1 MAELMRWTDPL
12 TESNCYLLGERGRA
26 VVVDPNGP
34 AGPQAL
40 LERLGW
46 TPELI
51 FLTHEHCD
59 HVAGLEPLRARYPQA
74 KTIAAAACSEGLQST
89 RLNMSAMMEV
99 YLTFRGKPGV
109 SYPPFVC
116 RPAETACDAPR
127 TFRWRGHRLRCVP
140 LAGHS
145 PGSAGI
151 FFDGGI
157 FFAGDYLIPGEQAVL
172 RLPGGSEAD
181 YLAHTKPFL
190 DALPPGLRICPGHG
204 EPYTLS

>member
-1 MAELMRWTDPL
+1 MAELIRWTEPL
-12 TESNCYLLGERGRA
+12 AESNCYLLGERGRA
-26 VVVDPNGP
+26 VVVDPNDP
-34 AGPQAL
+34 AGPQTL
-40 LERLGW
+40 LEQLGW
-46 TPELI
+46 TPDLI

-59 HVAGLEPLRARYPQA
+59 HIAGLETLRTCYPQA

-99 YLTFRGKPGV
+99 YLAFRGKPDV

-116 RPAETACDAPR
+116 RPAEVACDAPR
-127 TFRWRGHRLRCVP
+127 SFQWQGHRLRCVP

-151 FFDGGI
+151 FFDDAVL
-157 FFAGDYLIPGEQAVL
+157 FAGDYLIPGEQTVL

-181 YLAHTKPFL
+181 YLARAKPFL
-190 DALPPGLRICPGHG
+190 DALPAGLRICPGHG
-204 EPYTLS
+204 EPYTLN